1 MKEKFKTFLK
11 FYNKIYKV
19 LKQELNILWCKN
31 HNPALLI
38 SSLYAGLKYWKEM
51 QNIVTYKFEYT
62 CENEEEREVIQRYIN
77 LYNNLVHCMYS
88 YAFKNDV
95 YSQNSLY
102 SYSKGLFNVTRECGF
117 VLGAT
122 YKVKELLNQQR
133 EAFDRLNKK
142 RKSEKLFERTRQRKI
157 LFGGKTLWTQ
167 YLKGLIS
174 KEEFQEKRNFPVCSV
189 GEKERLGNRHFR
201 IQENK
206 IIFQPN
212 KELHIPL
219 NIKISKQRKQ
229 DLKILEQ
236 LQNNSETPITY
247 NLDTK
252 YVYITFDLNKV
263 REIQKYKSIKN
274 RVFAIDMNPNYIGY
288 SIVDWISE
296 NKYKIVDSGVI
307 SNEKLNEHDNSLKDK
322 GFSVESKERKYITNK
337 RKHETIEIAKTLINI
352 AKHYKVE
359 VFSMEDLSID
369 SKDTNKGKKINRLCN
384 NQWNRNILINQIRKL
399 CSLNSIRLLEVR
411 PEYSSFVGNIIFRE
425 TRLPDMC
432 LASIEIG
439 TRGYEFLNQY
449 INKTKEIKKNIVV
462 PDVELFQNQI
472 SRTLEEIGY
481 IDKFDGLR
489 KLYYLFKK
497 SKMKYRLLLTE
508 LSGEV
513 SSMLSINSY
522 LSLYKFK
529 GVYT

>member
-1 MKEKFKTFLK
+1 M
-11 FYNKIYKV
+11 
-19 LKQELNILWCKN
+19 
-31 HNPALLI
+31 
-38 SSLYAGLKYWKEM
+38 
-51 QNIVTYKFEYT
+51 
-62 CENEEEREVIQRYIN
+62 
-77 LYNNLVHCMYS
+77 
-88 YAFKNDV
+88 
-95 YSQNSLY
+95 
-102 SYSKGLFNVTRECGF
+102 
-117 VLGAT
+117 
-122 YKVKELLNQQR
+122 
-133 EAFDRLNKK
+133 
-142 RKSEKLFERTRQRKI
+142 
-157 LFGGKTLWTQ
+157 
-167 YLKGLIS
+167 
-174 KEEFQEKRNFPVCSV
+174 
-189 GEKERLGNRHFR
+189 GNRHFR

-212 KELHIPL
+212 KDLHILL

-229 DLKILEQ
+229 DIKILEQ
-236 LQNNSETPITY
+236 LQNNKEIPITY
-247 NLDTK
+247 QLDK
-252 YVYITFDLNKV
+252 NYIYITFDLNKV
-263 REIQKYKSIKN
+263 REIQKYKSVKN
-274 RVFAIDMNPNYIGY
+274 RIFAIDMNPNYIGY

-296 NKYKIVDSGVI
+296 NKYKVIDHGVI
-307 SNEKLNEHDNSLKDK
+307 SNEKLNMYDNSLKGK
-322 GFSVESKERKYITNK
+322 GFSTESKERKYITNK
-337 RKHETIEIAKTLINI
+337 RKHETIEISKILINI

-399 CSLNSIRLLEVR
+399 CSLNSIRLIEVR
-411 PEYSSFVGNIIFRE
+411 PEYSSFIGNIIFRE

-439 TRGYEFLNQY
+439 SRGYEFLNQY
-449 INKTKEIKKNIVV
+449 INKTKDKKKNIVV

-481 IDKFDGLR
+481 IGRFDGLR

-522 LSLYKFK
+522 LNLYKFK